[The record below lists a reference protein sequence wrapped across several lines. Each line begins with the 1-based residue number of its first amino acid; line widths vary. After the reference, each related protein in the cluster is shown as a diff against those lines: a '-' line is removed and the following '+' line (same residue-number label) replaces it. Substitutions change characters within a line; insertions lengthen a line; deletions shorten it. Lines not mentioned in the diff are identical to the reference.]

1 MSGRAATLV
10 QLQQLQ
16 LQQLQLQLQQQQQ
29 TQLSALWRFPLTV
42 LMSQGQAAIC
52 NQKLAWTG
60 IRLERQRNFTSQVYL
75 SKAIQFCLNNGGYLA
90 ELSTAKKDT
99 EINSHLHKDRYYWI
113 GLKRTGPNKGQGHFL
128 WQKSGKRP
136 THSLWWK
143 DFMEPNGNGNCVF
156 KDAWEQDDPRQFGW
170 ADFDC
175 NLK

>member
-1 MSGRAATLV
+1 MCRSSSSYNNNTTTNNYCSSSGLSC
-10 QLQQLQ
+10 QLCGGFHRLSSWPRIQL
-16 LQQLQLQLQQQQQ
+16 
-29 TQLSALWRFPLTV
+29 LSAIKYWNGLVSSW
-42 LMSQGQAAIC
+42 
-52 NQKLAWTG
+52 KG
-60 IRLERQRNFTSQVYL
+60 IEILFKYTYL
-75 SKAIQFCLNNGGYLA
+75 SKSIQFCLNNGGYLA
-90 ELSTAKKDT
+90 ELSTATKDT
-99 EINSHLHKDRYYWI
+99 EINSHLHKDKYYWI

-156 KDAWEQDDPRQFGW
+156 KDGWEQDDPRQFGW